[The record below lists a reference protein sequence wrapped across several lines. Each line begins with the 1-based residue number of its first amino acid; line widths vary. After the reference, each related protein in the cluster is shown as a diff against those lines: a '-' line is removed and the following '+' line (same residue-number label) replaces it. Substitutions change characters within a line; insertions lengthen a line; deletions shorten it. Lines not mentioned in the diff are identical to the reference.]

1 MSGEN
6 ALWCT
11 RVVSREREDGTDDS
25 LPSSRRGRPTHLGGL
40 SAFSGGGREAAVV
53 TREYMGESAL
63 RAYRRW
69 GTLTAWAMLRALG
82 VSEAYPAG
90 YLWAVVPS
98 ERYGDLA
105 ECMAN
110 RETPMDGRRL

>member
-1 MSGEN
+1 M
-6 ALWCT
+6 
-11 RVVSREREDGTDDS
+11 
-25 LPSSRRGRPTHLGGL
+25 
-40 SAFSGGGREAAVV
+40 V

-110 RETPMDGRRL
+110 RESPMDGLRL

>member
-1 MSGEN
+1 M
-6 ALWCT
+6 
-11 RVVSREREDGTDDS
+11 
-25 LPSSRRGRPTHLGGL
+25 
-40 SAFSGGGREAAVV
+40 V

-82 VSEAYPAG
+82 VRAAYPAG
-90 YLWAVVPS
+90 SLWAVVPA
-98 ERYGDLA
+98 ERYDGLA

-110 RETPMDGRRL
+110 RESPMDGRRP